1 MSPDTLPDGGESEHF
16 ERKSLRKVVG
26 RTPDWDALA
35 GDCVAFANA
44 AGGRIYVGIEDDDVA
59 PPSTQTIHP
68 GVPEQIK
75 KTVGERT
82 ANVAVVCE
90 LRTHENGGQ
99 YVEVRVLRAA
109 GIASTSGGKFFLRVG
124 DESRPLVGDDI
135 ARLINERPAIPWEFL
150 TTSGAV
156 RAEADDG
163 KMRGLCDALRASS
176 RVKQSVKEKTNDEL
190 LAHYQL
196 TAGPRLTNL
205 GVLLLGTAHQ
215 RSTLGTGPV
224 VQFLKYDERGNK
236 TNKIAWDDHTLSPT
250 ELLEAVWRDVPDFR
264 ETYEVPDG
272 LLRTT
277 IPAFDEAV
285 LREVL
290 VNALAHRPYTQ
301 RGDIYL
307 NLHPDRLEVVN
318 PGRLPLGVTPR
329 NILHESRRRNDGLA
343 RVLSDLGF
351 MEREGSGFDLIYDRL
366 LQSGRQVPGIKEGT
380 DSVHVTVPR
389 RVLCPEVARLLR
401 DANAR
406 FQLNQRER
414 IALGVLALTEGL
426 TATEFAR
433 RLELPDAEALH
444 PWIDRLLE
452 VGLITPTGRTRATRY
467 FVPPTLLKAVDLD
480 LKTTLKRV
488 QPHRLRA
495 LILEDLERYPAS
507 SSSEIHQRIGPEIN
521 PRTLKRA
528 IDALIDAGEVVP
540 SGKKRW
546 TKYRLKSEGPKGHA
560 P

>member
-1 MSPDTLPDGGESEHF
+1 MSTGVLPDGEETDRF
-16 ERKSLRKVVG
+16 DRKSLRQVTG
-26 RTPDWDALA
+26 RTADWDALA

-44 AGGRIYVGIEDDDVA
+44 AGGRIYVGIEDDSVA
-59 PPSTQTIHP
+59 PPPNQVIDA
-68 GVPEQIK
+68 GLPERLNK
-75 KTVGERT
+75 RVGELT
-82 ANVAVVCE
+82 ANVTIVPE

-99 YVEVRVLRAA
+99 YIEIHVPRSA
-109 GIASTSGGKFFLRVG
+109 GIASTSKGRFFLRVG
-124 DESRPLVGDDI
+124 DESRPLVGDDV
-135 ARLINERPAIPWEFL
+135 ARLINERPATPWEFL

-156 RAEADDG
+156 RGQAEQA
-163 KMRGLCDALRASS
+163 KVRWLCDALRASI
-176 RVKQSVKEKTNDEL
+176 RVKQSVKEKTDEEL

-196 TAGPRLTNL
+196 TSGATLTNL
-205 GVLLLGTAHQ
+205 GVLLVGTARQRTLLGTA
-215 RSTLGTGPV
+215 PV
-224 VQFLKYDERGNK
+224 VQFIKYDERGNK
-236 TNKIAWDDHTLSPT
+236 TNKIAWDDHALSPM
-250 ELLEAVWRDVPDFR
+250 ELLEAVRREVPDFR

-277 IPAFDEAV
+277 IPAFDDAV

-343 RVLSDLGF
+343 RVLHDLGF
-351 MEREGSGFDLIYDRL
+351 MEREGGGFDLIYDRL
-366 LQSGRQVPGIKEGT
+366 LQSGRQVPGVSEGA

-389 RVLCPEVARLLR
+389 RVMRPEVMRLLR
-401 DANAR
+401 EANAR
-406 FQLNQRER
+406 FQLQQRER

-452 VGLITPTGRTRATRY
+452 VGLITPTGRTRAMRY
-467 FVPPTLLKAVDLD
+467 FVPPALLKAVELD
-480 LKTTLKRV
+480 IKTTLKRV

-495 LILEDLERYPAS
+495 LILEDLERYPGS
-507 SSSEIHQRIGPEIN
+507 SSSEIHERVGPEIN
-521 PRTLKRA
+521 ARTLKRA
-528 IDALIDAGEVVP
+528 IDGLIGAGDVIP

-546 TKYRLKSEGPKGHA
+546 TRYRLNQDGSKGHV

>member
-1 MSPDTLPDGGESEHF
+1 MSPDALPDGDETEHF
-16 ERKSLRKVVG
+16 DRKSLRKVVG
-26 RTPDWDALA
+26 RTADWDALA
-35 GDCVAFANA
+35 GDSVAFANA
-44 AGGRIYVGIEDDDVA
+44 AGGRICIGIEDDGVA
-59 PPSTQTIHP
+59 PPP
-68 GVPEQIK
+68 GQVIDAALPERLK
-75 KTVGERT
+75 KRIGELTV
-82 ANVAVVCE
+82 NVTVACGV
-90 LRTHENGGQ
+90 RTHANGGQ
-99 YVEVRVLRAA
+99 YVEVRVLRAN
-109 GIASTSGGKFFLRVG
+109 GIASTSSGKYYLRVG
-124 DESRPLVGDDI
+124 DQSRPIVGDDI
-135 ARLINERPAIPWEFL
+135 ARLINERPSTPWEFL
-150 TTSGAV
+150 TTSGGL
-156 RAEADDG
+156 RAEADEA
-163 KMRGLCDALRASS
+163 KVRWLCDALRASG
-176 RVKQSVKEKTNDEL
+176 RVKQSVKEKTNEEL

-196 TAGPRLTNL
+196 TSGPSLTNL
-205 GVLLLGTAHQ
+205 GVLLVGTARQRGMLGTA
-215 RSTLGTGPV
+215 PV
-224 VQFLKYDERGNK
+224 LQFIKYDERGNK
-236 TNKIAWDDHTLSPT
+236 TNKIPWDDHTLSPM

-329 NILHESRRRNDGLA
+329 NILHECRRRNDGLA

-366 LQSGRQVPGIKEGT
+366 LQSGRQVPGIEEGP

-389 RVLCPEVARLLR
+389 RVLRPEVARLLR
-401 DANAR
+401 EANAR

-433 RLELPDAEALH
+433 RLELPDADALH

-467 FVPPTLLKAVDLD
+467 FVPPAFLKAVDLD

-495 LILEDLERYPAS
+495 LVLEDLERYPGS
-507 SSSEIHQRIGPEIN
+507 SSPEIHQRIGPEIN

-546 TKYRLKSEGPKGHA
+546 TTYWLKGEGPKGHA

>member
-1 MSPDTLPDGGESEHF
+1 MSPDALPDGDETEHF
-16 ERKSLRKVVG
+16 DRKSLRKAVG
-26 RTPDWDALA
+26 RTADWDAVA

-44 AGGRIYVGIEDDDVA
+44 AGGRIYIGIEDDEVA
-59 PPSTQTIHP
+59 PPP
-68 GVPEQIK
+68 GQVIDPTLPEQIK
-75 KTVGERT
+75 KKIGERI

-90 LRTHENGGQ
+90 SRSHENGGQ
-99 YVEVRVLRAA
+99 YVEVQVVRAA
-109 GIASTSGGKFFLRVG
+109 GIASTSNGKFFLRVG

-135 ARLINERPAIPWEFL
+135 ARLINERPSTPWEFL
-150 TTSGAV
+150 TTSGAL
-156 RAEADDG
+156 RTEADDAKVRALG
-163 KMRGLCDALRASS
+163 EALRASS
-176 RVKQSVKEKTNDEL
+176 RVKRSVKEKTDDEL

-196 TAGPRLTNL
+196 TSGPRLTNL
-205 GVLLLGTAHQ
+205 GVLLVGTARQRSMLGTA
-215 RSTLGTGPV
+215 PV

-250 ELLEAVWRDVPDFR
+250 ELLETVWHDVPDFR

-277 IPAFDEAV
+277 IPAFEEAV

-343 RVLSDLGF
+343 RVLSDLGY

-389 RVLCPEVARLLR
+389 RVMRPEVARLLR
-401 DANAR
+401 EANAR

-495 LILEDLERYPAS
+495 LILEDLERYPGS

-546 TKYRLKSEGPKGHA
+546 TKYRLNSEGPKGQE

>member
-1 MSPDTLPDGGESEHF
+1 MSPNALPDGDETEHF
-16 ERKSLRKVVG
+16 DRKSLRKVVG
-26 RTPDWDALA
+26 RTANWDAIA

-44 AGGRIYVGIEDDDVA
+44 AGGRIYIGIEDDDDA
-59 PPSTQTIHP
+59 PPPKQVIDP
-68 GVPEQIK
+68 GLPERIK
-75 KTVGERT
+75 KRVGELS
-82 ANVAVVCE
+82 ANVAAVCE

-99 YVEVRVLRAA
+99 YVEVHVLRAA
-109 GIASTSGGKFFLRVG
+109 GIASTSAGKFFLRVG

-135 ARLINERPAIPWEFL
+135 ARLINERPATPWEFL
-150 TTSGAV
+150 ETSGSL
-156 RAEADDG
+156 RAEADEA
-163 KMRGLCDALRASS
+163 KVRWLCDALRASS
-176 RVKQSVKEKTNDEL
+176 RVKQSVKEKTNEEL

-196 TAGPRLTNL
+196 TSGPSLTNL
-205 GVLLLGTAHQ
+205 GVLLVGTARQRSMLGTA
-215 RSTLGTGPV
+215 PV
-224 VQFLKYDERGNK
+224 VQFIKYDERANK
-236 TNKIAWDDHTLSPT
+236 TNKIAWDDHTLSPM

-389 RVLCPEVARLLR
+389 RVLRPEVARLLR
-401 DANAR
+401 EANAR

-433 RLELPDAEALH
+433 RLELPDADALH

-452 VGLITPTGRTRATRY
+452 VGLITPTGQTRATRY
-467 FVPPTLLKAVDLD
+467 FVPPAFLKAVELD
-480 LKTTLKRV
+480 IKTTLKRV

-495 LILEDLERYPAS
+495 LILEDLERYPGS

-521 PRTLKRA
+521 ARTLKRA

-546 TKYRLKSEGPKGHA
+546 TKYRLKDGPKGHA